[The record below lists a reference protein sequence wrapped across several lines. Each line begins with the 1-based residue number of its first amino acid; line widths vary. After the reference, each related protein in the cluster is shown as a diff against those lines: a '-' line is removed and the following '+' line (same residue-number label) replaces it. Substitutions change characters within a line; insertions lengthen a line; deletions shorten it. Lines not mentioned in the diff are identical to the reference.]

1 VPRSTFRFWFTIIA
15 VPSFFV
21 VGALGYL
28 AWRQAVPGVRA
39 ALDPV
44 PRWIGVRTPLA
55 VDLVASRGGV
65 RSVEI
70 RLRQGSAKVVI
81 LHQAF
86 TGAITNEQRVALQVT
101 GGTLGLREGAATLEV
116 LARDG
121 FWRPIRVD
129 DRPTLT
135 APVTLDFTPPS
146 LEVVAATRSW
156 AQGGGGLVVMR
167 SKGASRVAVGVGA
180 LSFPAYPAGPAET
193 NLYAAMVALPW
204 DYQTGTPITAMA
216 QDEAGNVSS
225 RNVAVEVKPRHFKTD
240 SIDIKDEFL
249 ARKLPELLPERP
261 GPIAE
266 GDLLAAFLTVNR
278 DKRKQAEE
286 TKHTLAAKTQPR
298 PLWDGVFVQP
308 ANTKV
313 FSNFAARRTY
323 RYHGQDVDTQIH
335 YGYDLA
341 AVQHGPVPAAN
352 SGTVVFTGPLSIYGN
367 TIVVDHGLGLQT
379 LYAHL
384 SSIDVKEGDQVT
396 KGQELGRTGSSGL
409 ALGDHLHFEVL
420 INGVSVTPLE
430 WWDARWIRDHIGRP
444 LREGNLP
451 LILSIMPELAKEL
464 SAPPRRRRV
473 PPRPPS
479 PSSPIPERRN
489 PERPGGE
496 RQSP

>member
-1 VPRSTFRFWFTIIA
+1 MPRSTFRFWFTIIV
-15 VPSFFV
+15 VPSLLV

-44 PRWIGVRTPLA
+44 PRWIGVKTPLA
-55 VDLVASRGGV
+55 LDLVAARGGV
-65 RSVEI
+65 CSVEI
-70 RLRQGSAKVVI
+70 RLRQGSAKVIV
-81 LHQAF
+81 LHQAY
-86 TGAITNEQRVALQVT
+86 TGPVTNEQRVALQVT
-101 GGTLGLREGAATLEV
+101 GGTLGLREGGATLEV

-129 DRPTLT
+129 DRPIL
-135 APVTLDFTPPS
+135 AVPVTLDFSPPS
-146 LEVVAATRSW
+146 LEVVAATRYW

-167 SKGASRVAVGVGA
+167 SKGAARVAVGVGA

-193 NLYAAMVALPW
+193 NLYVAMVALPW
-204 DYQTGTPITAMA
+204 NYQGGTPITAVA
-216 QDEAGNVSS
+216 QDEAGNATS
-225 RNVAVEVKPRHFKTD
+225 RAVAVEVKPRRFKTD
-240 SIDIKDEFL
+240 TIEIKDDFL
-249 ARKLPELLPERP
+249 AQKLPELLPERT
-261 GPIAE
+261 GTIAQE
-266 GDLLAAFLTVNR
+266 DLLPAFLMVNR
-278 DKRKQAEE
+278 DRRKQAEE
-286 TKHTLAAKTQPR
+286 FKRALGAKTQPR

-308 ANTKV
+308 TNTKV
-313 FSNFAARRTY
+313 FSNFAETRTY
-323 RYHGQDVDTQIH
+323 RYHGRDVDTQVH

-341 AVQHGPVPAAN
+341 AVRQGPVPAAN
-352 SGTVVFTGPLSIYGN
+352 SGTVIFTGPLSIYGN

-384 SSIDVKEGDQVT
+384 SSFGVKEGEQVA

-444 LREGNLP
+444 LREGGLT
-451 LILSIMPELAKEL
+451 LLQSITPESAKDQ

-473 PPRPPS
+473 PPPPQS
-479 PSSPIPERRN
+479 PGSQDPQ
-489 PERPGGE
+489 

>member
-1 VPRSTFRFWFTIIA
+1 VPRSRFRFWFTIIV
-15 VPSFFV
+15 VPSLLV

-39 ALDPV
+39 TLDHA
-44 PRWIGVRTPLA
+44 PRWIGVKTPLV
-55 VDLVASRGGV
+55 VDLVATKGGV

-70 RLRQGSAKVVI
+70 RLRQGSAKVAV
-81 LHQAF
+81 LNQAY
-86 TGAITNEQRVALQVT
+86 TGAVANEQRVALQVT
-101 GGTLGLREGAATLEV
+101 GGTLGLREGSATLEV

-129 DRPTLT
+129 DRPILT

-146 LEVVAATRSW
+146 LEVVAATRYW

-180 LSFPAYPAGPAET
+180 MSYPAYPAGPAET

-204 DYQTGTPITAMA
+204 DYQNGTPITAVA
-216 QDEAGNVSS
+216 QDEAGNVTS
-225 RNVAVEVKPRHFKTD
+225 RNVAVEVKPRRFKTD
-240 SIDIKDEFL
+240 TIEIKDEFL
-249 ARKLPELLPERP
+249 ARKLPELLPERT
-261 GPIAE
+261 GPIAQE
-266 GDLLAAFLTVNR
+266 DQLAAFLTVNR
-278 DKRKQAEE
+278 DKRKQAED
-286 TKHTLAAKTQPR
+286 TKRALAAKTQPR

-308 ANTKV
+308 TNTKV
-313 FSNFAARRTY
+313 FSNFAETRTY
-323 RYHGQDVDTQIH
+323 RYHGQPVDTQIH

-341 AVQHGPVPAAN
+341 SVQQGPVPAAN

-367 TIVVDHGLGLQT
+367 TVVVDHGLGLQT

-384 SSIDVKEGDQVT
+384 SSIGVKEGDQVT

-444 LREGNLP
+444 LREGGLP
-451 LILSIMPELAKEL
+451 LVQSIMPD
-464 SAPPRRRRV
+464 SAADQSPQTRRRRV
-473 PPRPPS
+473 PPRLQS
-479 PSSPIPERRN
+479 PSSARTP
-489 PERPGGE
+489 E

>member
-15 VPSFFV
+15 VPSFLV
-21 VGALGYL
+21 VGVLGYL

-39 ALDPV
+39 ALDPA
-44 PRWIGVRTPLA
+44 PRWIGVRTPVA
-55 VDLVASRGGV
+55 VDLVAARGGV

-86 TGAITNEQRVALQVT
+86 TGAMTNEQRVALQVT

-129 DRPTLT
+129 DRPILT

-146 LEVVAATRSW
+146 LEVVAATRYW
-156 AQGGGGLVVMR
+156 AQGGGGLVVVR
-167 SKGASRVAVGVGA
+167 SKGASRVAIGVGA

-204 DYQTGTPITAMA
+204 NYQGGTPITAMA
-216 QDEAGNVSS
+216 QDEAGNVTS
-225 RNVAVEVKPRHFKTD
+225 RAVAVEVKPRRFKTD
-240 SIDIKDEFL
+240 TIEIKDTFL
-249 ARKLPELLPERP
+249 ERKLPELLPEHA
-261 GPIAE
+261 GTFAKE
-266 GDLLAAFLTVNR
+266 ELLQAFLTVNR

-286 TKHTLAAKTQPR
+286 TKRALAAKTQPR

-308 ANTKV
+308 TNTKV
-313 FSNFAARRTY
+313 FSNFAEMRTY

-341 AVQHGPVPAAN
+341 AVQQGPVPAAN
-352 SGTVVFTGPLSIYGN
+352 SGIVIFAGPLSIYGN
-367 TIVVDHGLGLQT
+367 TVVVDHGLGLQT

-384 SSIDVKEGDQVT
+384 SSIGVKEGEHVA
-396 KGQELGRTGSSGL
+396 KEQELGRTGSTGL

-464 SAPPRRRRV
+464 SAPTRRRRNSQ
-473 PPRPPS
+473 RPQS
-479 PSSPIPERRN
+479 PSRPSLERGSP
-489 PERPGGE
+489 E